1 MNVRRWVAVPPQL
14 GGKYITMKKF
24 SNDLKNKVH
33 VINEDQKHRLVSAP
47 YPRVANCKR
56 NAVKLM
62 NAVYNAVIGTKRLIP
77 HITIIDAGQWI

>member
-1 MNVRRWVAVPPQL
+1 MNARRCVAVPPQL

-47 YPRVANCKR
+47 YPRVVNCKR
-56 NAVKLM
+56 NVVKRM
-62 NAVYNAVIGTKRLIP
+62 NGVYNAVMNGVYNE
-77 HITIIDAGQWI
+77 